1 MIFFG
6 NMPDSDGN
14 VETIDVPGNLRT
26 PSETFDF
33 FENGSVFR
41 NGGEETGMHSTTC

>member
-26 PSETFDF
+26 PSEAFDF
-33 FENGSVFR
+33 FEKRLRFPEWWGR
-41 NGGEETGMHSTTC
+41 N